1 LTSKVVAPPPTY
13 NYVPGAIIKLKMDV
27 MATSKP
33 DAGRYAQLK
42 TQLKQ
47 LKHEYMELLKER
59 ERLKDKLKT

>member
-1 LTSKVVAPPPTY
+1 ML
-13 NYVPGAIIKLKMDV
+13 V